1 MIRFQIQKLA
11 VTFEWKPRFVDR
23 ASKVRHNQQMN
34 KAHETILDRQC
45 GRTFLL

>member
-1 MIRFQIQKLA
+1 MIRFHIQKLA
-11 VTFEWKPRFVDR
+11 VTLEWKPRFVDR
-23 ASKVRHNQQMN
+23 ASKVRRNQLIK